1 MLKTRMVIQFSHDIN
16 KKELYDGFSKFIRGN
31 MSNLLSS
38 FRNPRVML
46 AFLYDLL
53 IAGVSFWSALYLR
66 FDTLNIPL
74 TENLAFNRYFF
85 IAMFF
90 QAGSFILSG
99 LYKGVW
105 RFSSMHDL
113 IRVVKASAI
122 GVSISLVICFFMTR
136 LDGVP
141 RSMFL
146 IEFLLL
152 VTGLGGGRFIYR
164 FLKDQTSLSSV
175 IGGADAKIKNVLI
188 IGAGRAGEKLLR
200 DINATPGLKLK
211 VVGFLDDDKFKK
223 NALIHNVKV
232 FGGVPLIPT
241 IVQKYNVDKIFLA
254 IPSATGDDVKR
265 IVSFCKETNTEIKIL
280 PKMDQLL
287 STQVGISL
295 LRNLNIEDLLGR
307 DEVQLDTRHLSTMI
321 TNKIILV
328 TGAGGSIGSELCMQ
342 IAKFHPSKIILADYC
357 ELFMY
362 ELEMRIK
369 DEFPELSFIPKIIDI
384 RNEKKLDL
392 LFSEQLPQIVF
403 HAAAYKHVP
412 MMEHNPIEAVE
423 TNIKG
428 TKIVAETSLRYSV
441 EKFIMISTDKA
452 VNPTNVMGASK
463 RIAEMVITDLSK
475 RSTTT
480 KFISVRFGNVL
491 GSNGSVIPLF
501 RKQIEDRKDI
511 TVTHPDIIRYFMSI
525 PEACQLVLQAGSMG
539 EGGEIFVLDM
549 GEPVKIVDLAR
560 EMIRLAGMVEGRDI
574 NIVFSG
580 LRPGEK
586 LYEELFSDK
595 EAYEF
600 THHGKIR
607 KALFRTLDS
616 TFHANLNNLLSLE
629 SAEPDTVV
637 YLIKEL
643 VPEFTHFRLKDSTP
657 AVEAHQ

>member
-1 MLKTRMVIQFSHDIN
+1 MLKEMA
-16 KKELYDGFSKFIRGN
+16 
-31 MSNLLSS
+31 NLLSNFS
-38 FRNPRVML
+38 NPRVIM
-46 AFLYDLL
+46 AFLYDLFM
-53 IAGVSFWSALYLR
+53 AAVCFWAALYLR

-74 TENLAFNRYFF
+74 VDDLVFNRFFF
-85 IAMFF
+85 IAMFI
-90 QAGSFILSG
+90 QAGSFILNG

-113 IRVVKASAI
+113 IRVVNASAFGI
-122 GVSISLVICFFMTR
+122 AASLVVCFFMNR

-152 VTGLGGGRFIYR
+152 VICLGGGRFIYR
-164 FLKDQTSLSSV
+164 FLKDQTALRNV
-175 IGGADAKIKNVLI
+175 IGGADIQLKSVLI
-188 IGAGRAGEKLLR
+188 VGAGRAGEKLLR
-200 DINATPGLKLK
+200 DINSTPALKLR
-211 VVGFLDDDKFKK
+211 VVGFLDDDKFKR
-223 NALIHNVKV
+223 NVLIHNIKV
-232 FGGVPLIPT
+232 FGGIELIPS
-241 IVQKYNVDKIFLA
+241 IVKSHNVDKIFIA
-254 IPSATGDDVKR
+254 IPSANSEDVKR
-265 IVSFCKETNTEIKIL
+265 IQSFCEQTNAEIKIL
-280 PKMDQLL
+280 PKMNLLL
-287 STQVGISL
+287 SSKVDISL

-307 DEVQLDTRHLSTMI
+307 DQVELDTAHLHVMI
-321 TNKIILV
+321 TNKVVLV
-328 TGAGGSIGSELCMQ
+328 TGAGGSIGSELCSQ
-342 IAKFHPSKIILADYC
+342 IAKFNPAMLIMADYC

-362 ELEMRIK
+362 ELEMK
-369 DEFPELSFIPKIIDI
+369 FKEEYPEVPFFPKIVDV
-384 RNEKKLDL
+384 RNATKL
-392 LFSEQLPQIVF
+392 EQVFIEYKPQLVF

-412 MMEHNPIEAVE
+412 MMEHNPIEAIE

-428 TKIVAETSLRYSV
+428 TRIVGEAALKYGA

-463 RIAEMVITDLSK
+463 RIAEMVITDLSN
-475 RSTTT
+475 RSKTT

-501 RKQIEDRKDI
+501 RKQIEARSDI

-560 EMIRLAGMVEGRDI
+560 EMIRLAGMTEGRDI

-595 EAYEF
+595 ESYEF

-607 KALFRTLDS
+607 KALFRSLDE
-616 TFHANLNNLLSLE
+616 TFHSNLKNLLSLE
-629 SAEPDTVV
+629 TAEPDTVV
-637 YLIKEL
+637 YLIKNL
-643 VPEFTHFRLKDSTP
+643 VPEFTHFRLKDSDKKLENQP
-657 AVEAHQ
+657 Q

>member
-1 MLKTRMVIQFSHDIN
+1 MT
-16 KKELYDGFSKFIRGN
+16 
-31 MSNLLSS
+31 NLLNN

-46 AFLYDLL
+46 AFLYDLF
-53 IAGVSFWSALYLR
+53 IAGVSFWIAIYLR

-74 TENLAFNRYFF
+74 SDDLAFNRFF
-85 IAMFF
+85 FVAMLIHALSFF
-90 QAGSFILSG
+90 LNG
-99 LYKGVW
+99 LYQGVW

-113 IRVVKASAI
+113 VRVVKASSVAI
-122 GVSISLVICFFMTR
+122 FLSVVACFFMTR
-136 LDGVP
+136 LNGVP

-152 VTGLGGGRFIYR
+152 VIGLGGGRFVYR
-164 FLKDQTSLSSV
+164 FLKDQTSLSSM
-175 IGGADAKIKNVLI
+175 IGGADAEVKKVLI
-188 IGAGRAGEKLLR
+188 VGAGRAGEKLLR
-200 DINATPGLKLK
+200 DINSTPALKLN
-211 VVGFLDDDKFKK
+211 VVAFLDDDKFKK
-223 NALIHNVKV
+223 NARIHNVRV
-232 FGGVPLIPT
+232 FGDVQLIPELT
-241 IVQKYNVDKIFLA
+241 QKLAIDKIFIA
-254 IPSATGDDVKR
+254 IPSANREDVKR
-265 IVSFCKETNTEIKIL
+265 IISFCDQTEAEIKIL

-287 STQVGISL
+287 STRVGFSL

-307 DEVQLDTRHLSTMI
+307 DQVELDTAHLNDMI
-321 TNKIILV
+321 KGKVILV
-328 TGAGGSIGSELCMQ
+328 TGAGGSIGSELCVQ
-342 IAKFHPSKIILADYC
+342 IAKFNPAIIVMADYC

-362 ELEMRIK
+362 ELELRFK
-369 DEFPELSFIPKIIDI
+369 EEFPDISFFPKILDV
-384 RNEKKLDL
+384 RQADKVNAVFNEYHP
-392 LFSEQLPQIVF
+392 QLVF

-412 MMEHNPIEAVE
+412 MMEHNPMEAVE

-428 TKIVAETSLRYSV
+428 TKIVAEAALNHNA

-475 RSTTT
+475 KSTTT

-501 RKQIEDRKDI
+501 RKQIEERKDI

-574 NIVFSG
+574 KIVFSG

-586 LYEELFSDK
+586 LFEELFSDK

-607 KALFRTLDS
+607 KALFRPLENSFHSNLDG
-616 TFHANLNNLLSLE
+616 LLSLR
-629 SAEPDTVV
+629 SPEPDAIV
-637 YLIKEL
+637 YMIKDL
-643 VPEFTHFRLKDSTP
+643 VPEFTHFRLKAETSYEQ
-657 AVEAHQ
+657 EATHQ

>member
-1 MLKTRMVIQFSHDIN
+1 MA
-16 KKELYDGFSKFIRGN
+16 
-31 MSNLLSS
+31 NLLSS
-38 FRNPRVML
+38 FKNPRVLL

-53 IAGVSFWSALYLR
+53 IAGVSFWTALYLR

-74 TENLAFNRYFF
+74 TENLAFNRFFF
-85 IAMFF
+85 IAIFV
-90 QAGSFILSG
+90 QAGSFVLNG

-113 IRVVKASAI
+113 VRVVKAAAI
-122 GVSISLVICFFMTR
+122 GVAISLVLCFFMTR

-152 VTGLGGGRFIYR
+152 VIGLGGGRFIYR
-164 FLKDQTSLSSV
+164 FLKDQTSLREV
-175 IGGADAKIKNVLI
+175 IGGADSEIKRVLI
-188 IGAGRAGEKLLR
+188 VGAGRAGEKLLR
-200 DINATPGLKLK
+200 DINATPLLKLR
-211 VVGFLDDDKFKK
+211 VIGFLDDDKFKR
-223 NALIHNVKV
+223 NALIHNIKV
-232 FGGVPLIPT
+232 FGDITLIPKM
-241 IVQKYNVDKIFLA
+241 VKDFAVDKIFIA
-254 IPSATGDDVKR
+254 IPSANGDDVKR
-265 IVSFCKETNTEIKIL
+265 IVGYCNETKAEIKIL

-307 DEVQLDTRHLSTMI
+307 DEVKLDTCHLSGMI
-321 TNKIILV
+321 SNKTVMV

-342 IAKFHPSKIILADYC
+342 IAKFNPQLLIMADYC

-362 ELEMRIK
+362 ELEMK
-369 DEFPELSFIPKIIDI
+369 FKEEYPEISFFPKILDV
-384 RNEKKLDL
+384 RNRDKVEAAFAEYKP
-392 LFSEQLPQIVF
+392 QLVF

-412 MMEHNPIEAVE
+412 MMEHNPMEAIE

-428 TKIVAETSLRYSV
+428 TKIVGEAALKYGA
-441 EKFIMISTDKA
+441 EKFVMISTDKA

-475 RSTTT
+475 KSTTT

-539 EGGEIFVLDM
+539 SGGEIFVLDM

-560 EMIRLAGMVEGRDI
+560 EMIRLAGMVEGKDI
-574 NIVFSG
+574 KIVYSG

-595 EAYEF
+595 EAYEL

-607 KALFRTLDS
+607 KALFRPLEDS
-616 TFHANLNNLLSLE
+616 FHVNLQSLLSLNSPE
-629 SAEPDTVV
+629 ADTVV
-637 YLIKEL
+637 YMVKAL
-643 VPEFTHFRLKDSTP
+643 VPEFTHFRLNK
-657 AVEAHQ
+657 AEEEIKEAQQ

>member
-1 MLKTRMVIQFSHDIN
+1 MA
-16 KKELYDGFSKFIRGN
+16 
-31 MSNLLSS
+31 NLLSN

-46 AFLYDLL
+46 AFVYDLL
-53 IAGVSFWSALYLR
+53 VAGLSFWIALYLR

-74 TENLAFNRYFF
+74 TDNLAFNRFF
-85 IAMFF
+85 FVAMLI
-90 QAGSFILSG
+90 QAASFILNG

-122 GVSISLVICFFMTR
+122 GVTFSLVACFFMTR

-152 VTGLGGGRFIYR
+152 VIGLGGGRFIYR
-164 FLKDQTSLSSV
+164 FLKDQTSFRSV
-175 IGGADAKIKNVLI
+175 IGGNDNEIKNVLI

-200 DINATPGLKLK
+200 DINATPALKLK

-232 FGGVPLIPT
+232 VGGIELIPDM
-241 IVQKYNVDKIFLA
+241 VKENNVNKIFIA
-254 IPSATGDDVKR
+254 IPSANGDDVKR
-265 IVSFCKETNTEIKIL
+265 IVSFCKETEAEIKIL

-307 DEVQLDTRHLSTMI
+307 EQVQLDTCHLSGMI
-321 TNKIILV
+321 SNKVVMV
-328 TGAGGSIGSELCMQ
+328 TGAGGSIGSELCIQ
-342 IAKFHPSKIILADYC
+342 IAKFNPAMIVMADYC

-362 ELEMRIK
+362 ELEMRFK
-369 DEFPELSFIPKIIDI
+369 EEHPEIAFYPKILDI
-384 RNEKKLDL
+384 RNAEKVDNA
-392 LFSEQLPQIVF
+392 FNEYRPQIVF

-412 MMEHNPIEAVE
+412 MMEQNPMEAVE

-428 TKIVAETSLRYSV
+428 TKILGEAALRYGA

-475 RSTTT
+475 KSEKT

-549 GEPVKIVDLAR
+549 GAPVKIVDLAR
-560 EMIRLAGMVEGRDI
+560 EMIRLAGMIEGKDI
-574 NIVFSG
+574 KIVFSG

-595 EAYEF
+595 EAYEL

-616 TFHANLNNLLSLE
+616 NFHPDLNRLLTLE
-629 SAEPDTVV
+629 STEPDTIV
-637 YLIKEL
+637 YLIKTL
-643 VPEFTHFRLKDSTP
+643 VPEFTHFRLKPDVTI
-657 AVEAHQ
+657 EAQQ